1 MNRLADIASIA
12 VSRTGIFRSFPPLYA
27 HRLWPTQS
35 KPEDEM
41 ETTFRDCYNQLQNSG
56 LYIGRQTQRR
66 QVGITRVNCVDCL
79 DRTNTA
85 QFALGRCALAYQV
98 PRPLLSNWFTLF
110 HHLFPCS
117 CIPWVL
123 WLHPTSNSIL
133 IVFGCWKSF
142 TKIMGTR

>member
-41 ETTFRDCYNQLQNSG
+41 ETTFRDCRPQLQNSG
-56 LYIGRQTQRR
+56 LYAGRQTHRR
-66 QVGITRVNCVDCL
+66 QVGVTRVNCVDCL

-98 PRPLLSNWFTLF
+98 CNTITSKRLLHSNIFF
-110 HHLFPCS
+110 
-117 CIPWVL
+117 
-123 WLHPTSNSIL
+123 
-133 IVFGCWKSF
+133 SF
-142 TKIMGTR
+142 ML